1 MSRVLLLILIAATL
15 LGCRNEA
22 RVVEAP
28 DAEREAAPKT
38 EDNRVQSPNGQF
50 GMVSDKN

>member
-1 MSRVLLLILIAATL
+1 MSRVFLLIVVAATL
-15 LGCRNEA
+15 LGCRNESK
-22 RVVEAP
+22 VVEAP

-38 EDNRVQSPNGQF
+38 DENRVQSPNGQF

>member
-1 MSRVLLLILIAATL
+1 MSRVLLLIVLAAAL
-15 LGCRNEA
+15 VGCRNEA
-22 RVVEAP
+22 KVVEAP

-50 GMVSDKN
+50 GMVSDRN